1 MSQSLLVSKADYFLT
16 VQQQVVDMEKE
27 EEEEEGADNPYDEYS
42 KPDPEVVKQESH
54 TAQSDSENKKLLEDT
69 LVDLSLEEPSV
80 PVQQPTKEKETK
92 PEPTAKGE
100 EEEEEE
106 EEESEF
112 IPKVKSIWPP
122 PPPEQKEDKLIVRP
136 TGTSVLRKWP
146 PANAKQGQPPKET
159 KPVTTAA
166 ATAKP
171 LSSKFSKKW
180 PPEPTTEEVSI
191 AEKIKTTKPKH
202 PPAEEKPREQKLRPP
217 SPPAETKRI
226 VSLRPVK
233 AESSLQKGE
242 SQKTTE
248 LSAIKLKKTDGKK
261 VSCFITVKRFTTII
275 LVSTM
280 SGFISHQDLE
290 Y

>member
-122 PPPEQKEDKLIVRP
+122 PPEQKEDKLIVRP

-180 PPEPTTEEVSI
+180 PPESTTEEVSI